1 MAELLTSVGI
11 WAVVLTLGLYQLGL
25 WLQKKTGLALCNPIL
40 VAAAAVIGLLLA
52 LDIPNESYQQGMQTV
67 SWLLTPSTVCLA
79 IPLYTRLEALKGNLK
94 AIFLGIGAGTA
105 VSILMILSLC
115 ALFGLDKTMV
125 VTLLPKS
132 VTSAM
137 AIALSETG
145 GGIVALTAAAVIVTG
160 VLGNMAGPWLCRV
173 FRITDPI
180 AQGVAYGTAAH
191 VIGTARARQHSELAG
206 AVSSLSLVIAGIL
219 TAVVFPLLIG

>member
-1 MAELLTSVGI
+1 MTELLTSIGI

-25 WLQKKTGLALCNPIL
+25 WVQKKTGLALCNPIL
-40 VAAAAVIGLLLA
+40 IAAAAVILLLLG
-52 LDIPNESYQQGMQTV
+52 LDIPNEAYQQGMQV
-67 SWLLTPSTVCLA
+67 ISWLLTPATVCLA
-79 IPLYTRLEALKGNLK
+79 IPLYTQLSALKGNLK
-94 AIFLGIGAGTA
+94 AIFLGIGTGTA
-105 VSILMILSLC
+105 VGIGVILGMR
-115 ALFGLDKTMV
+115 ALLGLDGTMV
-125 VTLLPKS
+125 ITLLPKS

-137 AIALSETG
+137 AIALSESG

-160 VLGNMAGPWLCRV
+160 VFGNMAGPWLCRL

-206 AVSSLSLVIAGIL
+206 AVSSLSLVVAGIL
-219 TAVVFPLLIG
+219 TALVFPIIL

>member
-1 MAELLTSVGI
+1 MTELLTSVGI

-40 VAAAAVIGLLLA
+40 IAAAAVICLLLA
-52 LDIPNESYQQGMQTV
+52 LDIPNAAYQQGMQTV

-79 IPLYTRLEALKGNLK
+79 IPLYTQLEALKGNLK
-94 AIFLGIGAGTA
+94 AILLGILAGTA
-105 VSILMILSLC
+105 VSIGTILGLS
-115 ALFGLDKTMV
+115 ALFGLDATLA

-160 VLGNMAGPWLCRV
+160 VLGNMAGPWLCRI

-191 VIGTARARQHSELAG
+191 VIGTARARQHSEVAG
-206 AVSSLSLVIAGIL
+206 AVSSLSLVVAGIL
-219 TAVVFPLLIG
+219 TAVVFPIFL

>member
-1 MAELLTSVGI
+1 MTELLTSIGI

-25 WLQKKTGLALCNPIL
+25 WVQKKTGLALCNPIL
-40 VAAAAVIGLLLA
+40 IAAAAVILLLLG
-52 LDIPNESYQQGMQTV
+52 LDISNEAYQQGMQV
-67 SWLLTPSTVCLA
+67 MSWLLTPATVCLA
-79 IPLYTRLEALKGNLK
+79 IPLYTQLSALKGNLK
-94 AIFLGIGAGTA
+94 AIFLGIGTGTA
-105 VSILMILSLC
+105 VGIGVILGMC
-115 ALFGLDKTMV
+115 ALLGLDGTMV
-125 VTLLPKS
+125 ITLLPKS

-137 AIALSETG
+137 AIALSESG

-160 VLGNMAGPWLCRV
+160 VFGNMAGPWLCRL

-206 AVSSLSLVIAGIL
+206 AVSSLSLVVAGIL
-219 TAVVFPLLIG
+219 TALVFPIIL

>member
-1 MAELLTSVGI
+1 MTEVLTSIGI

-25 WLQKKTGLALCNPIL
+25 WLQKKTGVALCNPIL
-40 VAAAAVIGLLLA
+40 IAAAAVILLLVG
-52 LDIPNESYQQGMQTV
+52 LDIPNAAYQEGMQAV

-79 IPLYTRLEALKGNLK
+79 IPLYTQLEALKGNLK
-94 AIFLGIGAGTA
+94 AIALGILAGTA
-105 VSILMILSLC
+105 VSVGMILGLS
-115 ALFGLDKTMV
+115 ALFGLDGILAI
-125 VTLLPKS
+125 TLLPKS

-160 VLGNMAGPWLCRV
+160 VFGNMAGPFLCRI

-191 VIGTARARQHSELAG
+191 VIGTARARQHSEVAG
-206 AVSSLSLVIAGIL
+206 AVSSLSLVVAGIL
-219 TAVVFPLLIG
+219 TAVIFPIFL

>member
-1 MAELLTSVGI
+1 MTELLTSVGI

-40 VAAAAVIGLLLA
+40 IAAAAVIGLLLG
-52 LDIPNESYQQGMQTV
+52 LDIPNETYQQGMKQI

-79 IPLYTRLEALKGNLK
+79 IPLYTQLSALKGNLK
-94 AIFLGIGAGTA
+94 AIFLGIGAGTGI
-105 VSILMILSLC
+105 SIGLIVGLC
-115 ALFGLDKTMV
+115 AVFGLDQTMV
-125 VTLLPKS
+125 ITLLPKS

-137 AIALSETG
+137 AIALSESG

-160 VLGNMAGPWLCRV
+160 VFGNMAGPWLCRL
-173 FRITDPI
+173 FRLTDPV

-191 VIGTARARQHSELAG
+191 VIGTARAREHSELTG
-206 AVSSLSLVIAGIL
+206 AVSSLSLVVAGIL
-219 TAVVFPLLIG
+219 TAILFPLFV